1 MRSEEEIREEILK
14 SQALKAEMNSLDL
27 KAVLDIRIRQLE
39 WVLNDKADVRDM
51 MARVQPKPK
60 GFIGPGLM
68 DDKDGG

>member
-39 WVLNDKADVRDM
+39 WVLNDKGE
-51 MARVQPKPK
+51 K
-60 GFIGPGLM
+60 
-68 DDKDGG
+68 